1 MSIVLENVNMQKKSV
16 KRNRQK
22 HVDTVTMISINLLS
36 CCNKFFLPYESMNDW
51 EKPNWSLLQ
60 KKKNFTVT

>member
-1 MSIVLENVNMQKKSV
+1 MQKKSV

-36 CCNKFFLPYESMNDW
+36 CCNKFFLPYDCMNDL
-51 EKPNWSLLQ
+51 EKPN
-60 KKKNFTVT
+60 